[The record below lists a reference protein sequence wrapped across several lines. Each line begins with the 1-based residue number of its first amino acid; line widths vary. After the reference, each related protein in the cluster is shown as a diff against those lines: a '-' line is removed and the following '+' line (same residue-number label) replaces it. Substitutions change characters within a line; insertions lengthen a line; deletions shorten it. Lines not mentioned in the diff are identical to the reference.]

1 MVNRYLTIDQKNESI
16 FNICVNQIVKL
27 FSLNPRFGGL
37 IMAKIVQFMMS
48 KEMFKRQLAA
58 ALFEELAEP
67 VHEQITR
74 VLEDASGQDHLTSIF
89 VVEPFAE
96 ILGEKTTDFDKIVE
110 TSMKDMDLEKMLMH
124 IRNPQNYLYS
134 KNEKL
139 YNQNKKNKTNAI
151 DETYVMS
158 RIGGTETFDVRTI
171 GESDNPE
178 EYLIS
183 CIEKSKGKKPKGKAA
198 KKASNKDKDDE
209 DDDEEKEE
217 ISDEITKKLKLQ
229 EDGTIDASEGTRVR
243 ISTILIRILDVARLL
258 LFNLNWEI
266 RHGASLIIR
275 AAARKANLF
284 YYFNHYDTVSSF
296 NSKEFILSLK
306 AQIEKEK
313 ESGIRGILED
323 SVVRS
328 LLILAL
334 DRFSDFIGD
343 KSNIIVRDISSQ
355 AVADSLNFLK
365 SQELTVKM
373 IKYFKELLGRDIKQ
387 GWEPKHGAVYLMCK
401 LIAKN
406 PKPTPAFFKEF
417 CDLICS
423 KIAEHEEI
431 LEVGASF
438 FQQVITNDE
447 SLINNKTLTTLCKS
461 FLDATQKLDDIS
473 YSVSPASRLIG
484 DLFNTMQRRG
494 TKEEVIGSE
503 TIKTIMVK
511 FFFHHTVQ
519 VRTDLFYLLSNWLV
533 YQGKRATADSFSGMR
548 LLMKMYL
555 IGIYT
560 ETDPKRRDE
569 MVNHFYICTESFD
582 DISNVGFLSLIAE
595 FSSHWTIKEF
605 LNIVGDKDIEEMVQ
619 NNRNWTQTSEE
630 TISSTRVFLTLGVI
644 VWKLFEKLSSPKKS
658 EVIKIFT
665 GYQRNILCDIFV
677 LSLMQRC
684 SSSFKEKELK
694 GLQLPNPQEM
704 LELTSQQVAT
714 PHVDALMHT
723 FLGHLDSQVRDYL
736 GGLEFPELK
745 VHLFKLL
752 QLLQNFREQK
762 FAGILASIES
772 IRNDVE

>member
-1 MVNRYLTIDQKNESI
+1 
-16 FNICVNQIVKL
+16 
-27 FSLNPRFGGL
+27 
-37 IMAKIVQFMMS
+37 MAKIVQFMMS

-67 VHEQITR
+67 VYEQISR
-74 VLEDASGQDHLTSIF
+74 VLEDTGGQDHMTSIF

-110 TSMKDMDLEKMLMH
+110 SSMKDMDLEKMLMH

-134 KNEKL
+134 KNEKH
-139 YNQNKKNKTNAI
+139 YNQSKKNKTNAI

-183 CIEKSKGKKPKGKAA
+183 CIEKSKGKKPKSKLA
-198 KKASNKDKDDE
+198 KKATNKDKE
-209 DDDEEKEE
+209 DDDDDDEKEE
-217 ISDEITKKLKLQ
+217 ISDEITKKLKIQ
-229 EDGTIDASEGTRVR
+229 EDGTIDASEGSKVR

-275 AAARKANLF
+275 AAARKANIF
-284 YYFNHYDTVSSF
+284 YYFNHYDTLSSF
-296 NSKEFILSLK
+296 NSKEFIMTLK
-306 AQIEKEK
+306 NQIDKEK

-323 SVVRS
+323 SVIRS

-387 GWEPKHGAVYLMCK
+387 GWEPKHGAIYLMYK

-431 LEVGASF
+431 LEVSSTF
-438 FQQVITNDE
+438 FQQVLINDE
-447 SLINNKTLTTLCKS
+447 TLVSNKTLVSLCKA
-461 FLDATQKLDDIS
+461 FLEATQKLDDIS
-473 YSVSPASRLIG
+473 FSVSPASRLIG
-484 DLFNTMQRRG
+484 DLFRTMQTRG
-494 TKEEVIGSE
+494 TKEESIGADP
-503 TIKTIMVK
+503 IKTIMVK
-511 FFFHHTVQ
+511 FFFHHTLQ
-519 VRTDLFYLLSNWLV
+519 VRTDLFYMLSNWLV
-533 YQGKRATADSFSGMR
+533 YQGKRASADAFTGMK

-560 ETDPKRRDE
+560 EVDAKRREE
-569 MVNHFYICTESFD
+569 MINHFYACTESFND
-582 DISNVGFLSLIAE
+582 TSNLGFLSLIAE

-605 LNIVGDKDIEEMVQ
+605 LNIMADKEMEEMVQ
-619 NNRNWTQTSEE
+619 NNRNWAQTSEE
-630 TISSTRVFLTLGVI
+630 TISSTRVFLTLGDI
-644 VWKLFEKLSSPKKS
+644 VWKLFEKLSAAKKV
-658 EVIKIFT
+658 EVIKVFT
-665 GYQRNILCDIFV
+665 GYQRNTLCSIFV
-677 LSLMQRC
+677 LSVMHRC
-684 SSSFKEKELK
+684 SASFKEKELK

-704 LELTSQQVAT
+704 LELSSQNVAT
-714 PHVDALMHT
+714 PQVDALMHT
-723 FLGHLDSQVRDYL
+723 FLGHLDTQVRDYL
-736 GGLEFPELK
+736 GGLEFPEMK

-752 QLLQNFREQK
+752 SLLQNFREQK
-762 FAGILASIES
+762 FASILSSIES
-772 IRNDVE
+772 IRNDVMSNDPAS